1 MAENDTQN
9 TAAGS
14 GEEHGSDALWGGRFE
29 DHPSDFTQVFGASL
43 PVDQRMW
50 EADIAGSKAHSAM
63 LGRQGII
70 PQEDVDAIHAG
81 LDRIAR
87 QIEEGEFEFDI
98 NDEDIHMSI
107 ERNLTEDIGAAGG
120 RLHTGR
126 SRNDQVA
133 TDTHL
138 HCKQL
143 CQGLMYLVLDLRR
156 ALYEVATDNFGVVMP
171 GYTHMQKAQPVLF
184 SHHMLAYY
192 WMFTRDF
199 QRLKNAMDACDNLPL
214 GSAALAG
221 TTYPLDR
228 EFVAQQLGFTAIYP
242 NSMDAVSDRDFLL
255 DISYAASVAMMHLS
269 RLSEELIYWSSN
281 EFGFIRLSDAYSTG
295 SSIMPQKKNPDFAE
309 LIRGKVGRV
318 YGDLIQLLT
327 TLKGLPLAYNK
338 DMQEDKEGV
347 FDAIDTLSDSL
358 IVMAGM
364 IRTMTVNEGAMRKG
378 AHGGFMAATDLADYL
393 VGRGMPFRDAH
404 AVVGRLVLE
413 CEKQG
418 KTLQELS
425 ADELAAVDPLFGP
438 DALDAVDID
447 KVVAKRTTYGGT
459 GHEAVKV
466 QLEQAA
472 EALRVDA
479 ARL

>member
-1 MAENDTQN
+1 MAEHDT
-9 TAAGS
+9 
-14 GEEHGSDALWGGRFE
+14 EHGSDALWGGRFE
-29 DHPSDFTQVFGASL
+29 DSPSDFTQVFGASL

-70 PQEDVDAIHAG
+70 PQEDVEAIHAG
-81 LDRIAR
+81 LDDIAR
-87 QIEEGEFEFDI
+87 QIEEGCFEFDI

-107 ERNLTEDIGAAGG
+107 ERRLTEAIGAAGG
-120 RLHTGR
+120 RLHT
-126 SRNDQVA
+126 
-133 TDTHL
+133 
-138 HCKQL
+138 
-143 CQGLMYLVLDLRR
+143 LMYLVLDLRR
-156 ALYEVATDNFGVVMP
+156 ALYDVAKDNFGVVMP

-199 QRLKNAMDACDNLPL
+199 NRLKAAMDACDVLPL

-228 EFVAQQLGFTAIYP
+228 GFVAQQLGFSAIYP

-255 DISYAASVAMMHLS
+255 DLSYACSTAMMHLS

-281 EFGFIRLSDAYSTG
+281 EFNFIRLSDAYSTG

-318 YGDLIQLLT
+318 YGDLMQLLT
-327 TLKGLPLAYNK
+327 TLKGLPLSYNK

-347 FDAIDTLSDSL
+347 FDAVDTLSDSL

-364 IRTMTVNEGAMRKG
+364 IRTMTVNADAMRAG

-393 VGRGMPFRDAH
+393 VGKGMPFRDAH

-413 CEKQG
+413 CEKAG

-425 ADELAAVDPLFGP
+425 AAELAAADPLFGE
-438 DALDAVDID
+438 DAVKAVDID
-447 KVVAKRTTYGGT
+447 EVVSKRTTYGGT
-459 GHEAVKV
+459 GHESVKL
-466 QLEQAA
+466 QLEEAA
-472 EALRVDA
+472 QKLREDA
-479 ARL
+479 TRL